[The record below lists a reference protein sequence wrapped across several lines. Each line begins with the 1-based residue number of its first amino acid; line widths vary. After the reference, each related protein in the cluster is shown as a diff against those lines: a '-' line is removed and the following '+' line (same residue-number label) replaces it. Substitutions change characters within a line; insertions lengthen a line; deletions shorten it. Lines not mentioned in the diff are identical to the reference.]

1 MAPERGWQVALRRFP
16 SCAGARGRRPA
27 ARGRTGSLTPP
38 TPDSRGVPGS
48 GRLGLGPHY
57 VPAAMPSPTR
67 LSADLVYSL
76 QGPQSLVQTLPQPL
90 DGDSKG
96 HSTSL
101 PGVGT

>member
-1 MAPERGWQVALRRFP
+1 MALERGWQVALRRFP

-27 ARGRTGSLTPP
+27 ARGRTGSLTPL

-48 GRLGLGPHY
+48 GCLGLGPHY

-90 DGDSKG
+90 DGDSEG